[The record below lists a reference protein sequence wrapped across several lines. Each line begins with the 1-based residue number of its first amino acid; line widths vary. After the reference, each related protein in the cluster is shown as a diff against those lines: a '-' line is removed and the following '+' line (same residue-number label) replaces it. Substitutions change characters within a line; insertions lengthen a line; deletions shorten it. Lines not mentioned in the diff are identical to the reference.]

1 MNKEYRLI
9 HFNCARPFGEFNFD
23 NEFVRVFMAILPR
36 IFTDADQFEGLRWHS
51 HGVRRP
57 DAEWRGMND
66 ALPHPEGMGMP
77 DICTMAVW
85 TGIEALKEFTYSGR
99 THPPGMRRLATQL
112 DRSQGASFVLWWA
125 PRSQILLAL
134 VSLLPQMV
142 LVITHCTQITF
153 SLYSCQSANSIHTYN
168 KQIGSSTLGSD

>member
-125 PRSQILLAL
+125 PRSQ
-134 VSLLPQMV
+134 SLTLEDGW
-142 LVITHCTQITF
+142 
-153 SLYSCQSANSIHTYN
+153 N
-168 KQIGSSTLGSD
+168 KLMHLREHGPTDQAFTLDHLKSHPAAA